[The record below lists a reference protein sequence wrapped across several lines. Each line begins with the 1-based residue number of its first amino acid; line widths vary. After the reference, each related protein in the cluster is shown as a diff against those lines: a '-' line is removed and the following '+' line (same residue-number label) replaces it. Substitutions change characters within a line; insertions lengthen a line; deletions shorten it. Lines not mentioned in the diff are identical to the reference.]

1 MCSLS
6 LAARVSLLNSA
17 IKVFQSKRK
26 KRVKT
31 MGLSIG
37 VRLCATALL
46 GFVFCIPATAQALAA
61 TDGFLK
67 ELDDYLKATLK
78 DWEFPGLAMAVVKD
92 GKVIVA
98 LGYGVRE
105 LGKPEPVNGDTI
117 FDVASLTKS
126 FTAAAT
132 ASLVDEKKMSW
143 DDPVRRYIP
152 SLEFPDPYL
161 TANVTIR
168 DLLSHRTGV
177 RATNTAWYLS
187 GVDRSKLLGL
197 VK

>member
-1 MCSLS
+1 
-6 LAARVSLLNSA
+6 
-17 IKVFQSKRK
+17 
-26 KRVKT
+26 

-37 VRLCATALL
+37 VRLGATALL
-46 GFVFCIPATAQALAA
+46 SFVFCIPATAQAPAA
-61 TDGFLK
+61 TDGFPK

-78 DWEFPGLAMAVVKD
+78 DWEFPGLAVAVVKD

-98 LGYGVRE
+98 RGYGVRE
-105 LGKPEPVNGDTI
+105 LGKPEPINGDTI

-161 TANVTIR
+161 SANVTIR
-168 DLLSHRTGV
+168 DVLSHRTGV

-187 GVDRSKLLGL
+187 GVDRPKLLGL
-197 VK
+197 VKNMEMGAAFRTRMVYSNVGY